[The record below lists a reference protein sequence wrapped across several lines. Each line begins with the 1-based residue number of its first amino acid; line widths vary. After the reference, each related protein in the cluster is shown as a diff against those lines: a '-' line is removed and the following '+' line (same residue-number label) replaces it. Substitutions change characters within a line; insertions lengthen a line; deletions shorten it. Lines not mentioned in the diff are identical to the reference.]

1 MITKTDITSSI
12 PFDLASE
19 RRILG
24 ILIKY
29 PDLLDKVMVSLKD
42 AHFYAPENRLIY
54 KRIIELY
61 RESGKLS
68 YTLLAKKLLQ
78 NGDMEEPSEFLIGL
92 TESFI
97 SRSELEPSIASVRE
111 EYAKRRIVEA
121 TDEIAQLIL
130 NKKDLPL
137 TELQAR
143 AQQLIFEATS
153 IEAESANEVKD
164 LLEVLERCYTN
175 LVSRSEGT
183 KPSGLRVMY
192 PSIDALTTGFKNG
205 DLIIL
210 AGRPSMGKTALALNW
225 SLNIAKKANSVLI
238 FSLEMDDEQIGDRLV
253 INELFGYREKDG
265 SPVVTSFEYQTKL
278 TDEKMKTTAE
288 AFNDLYRLPMKIV
301 DKRGLTVD
309 EIKAKARQV
318 KAEDPGL
325 SLIVIDYLQL
335 IKPREGGANRSWSLQ
350 VGEVVRELRDLAG
363 ELNLPLILLSQLNR
377 GVELRENKRP
387 LMSDLRDSGNIE
399 EFADIVCFVYRDE
412 YYYPD
417 QAEERGTKGLAEVI
431 FAKQR
436 KGETG
441 TAYLRWYPEFARF
454 VDETFRQEG

>member
-1 MITKTDITSSI
+1 MITKIDQTSSI

-29 PDLLDKVMVSLKD
+29 PDLIDKVLVSLKEQ
-42 AHFYAPENRLIY
+42 HFYAPENRLIY
-54 KRIIELY
+54 KRIIEIY

-68 YTLLAKKLLQ
+68 YTLLAKKLRQ
-78 NGDMEEPSEFLIGL
+78 NADMDEPSEFLMGL

-111 EYAKRRIVEA
+111 EYAKRRIIEA
-121 TDEIAQLIL
+121 SDEIAQIVL
-130 NKKDLPL
+130 NSNDLSL
-137 TELQAR
+137 AEMQAR
-143 AQQLIFEATS
+143 AQQIIFEATS
-153 IEAESANEVKD
+153 VEAEAANEVKD
-164 LLEVLERCYTN
+164 LLDVLQRCYTN
-175 LVSRSEGT
+175 LVARKEGT
-183 KPSGLRVMY
+183 KSSGLRVMY
-192 PSIDALTTGFKNG
+192 PSIDAITTGFKNK
-205 DLIIL
+205 DLIVL

-225 SLNIAKKANSVLI
+225 SMNIAKRGNPVLI
-238 FSLEMDDEQIGDRLV
+238 FSLEMDDEQIGDRFV
-253 INELFGYREKDG
+253 INELFGYRSEDG
-265 SPVVTSFEYQTKL
+265 KPLVTSFEYQTRL
-278 TDEKMKTTAE
+278 NDEKMKVTE
-288 AFNDLYRLPMKIV
+288 EVFSDLYRLPIKIV

-309 EIKAKARQV
+309 EIRAKARQV
-318 KAEDPGL
+318 KTEEPDL

-335 IKPREGGANRSWSLQ
+335 IKPREGNNRNWALQ
-350 VGEVVRELRDLAG
+350 VGEIVRELRDLAG
-363 ELNLPLILLSQLNR
+363 ELDLPLILLSQLNR

-387 LMSDLRDSGNIE
+387 VMSDLRDSGNIE
-399 EFADIVCFVYRDE
+399 EFADIVLFVYRDE

-417 QAEERGTKGLAEVI
+417 QAEERGTKGLAEII

-454 VDETFRQEG
+454 VDETFREEG

>member
-1 MITKTDITSSI
+1 MIIKTDTKSSI

-24 ILIKY
+24 ILIRY
-29 PDLLDKVMVSLKD
+29 PDLLDKVITSLKET
-42 AHFYAPENRLIY
+42 HFYLPENRLIY

-61 RESGKLS
+61 REDGKLS
-68 YTLLAKKLLQ
+68 YTALAKKLLQ
-78 NGDMEEPSEFLIGL
+78 NGDMDEPSQFLMGL
-92 TESFI
+92 ADSFI
-97 SRSELEPSIASVRE
+97 SRSELEPSILSVRE
-111 EYAKRRIVEA
+111 EYAKRRIIEA
-121 TDEIAQLIL
+121 TDEIASLITSGKDTSL
-130 NKKDLPL
+130 N
-137 TELQAR
+137 EIQAK
-143 AQQLIFEATS
+143 AQQLIFEATT
-153 IEAESANEVKD
+153 IEADASNEVKD

-175 LVSRSEGT
+175 LVSRTEGT
-183 KPSGLRVMY
+183 KPSGLRVGY
-192 PSIDALTTGFKNG
+192 PSIDSLTTGLKDK

-225 SLNIAKKANSVLI
+225 SINIAKRGSSVLI
-238 FSLEMDDEQIGDRLV
+238 FSLEMDDESIGDRFV
-253 INELFGYREKDG
+253 ISELFSYRKDDG
-265 SPVVTSFEYQTKL
+265 SPLVTSFEYQTKL
-278 TDEKMKTTAE
+278 DDEKMKYTAE
-288 AFNDLYRLPMKIV
+288 AFNDLYRLPIKIV

-325 SLIVIDYLQL
+325 SLIIIDYLQL
-335 IKPREGGANRSWSLQ
+335 IKPRDNNRNSWALQ
-350 VGEVVRELRDLAG
+350 VGEIVRELRDLAG
-363 ELNLPLILLSQLNR
+363 ELDLPLVLLSQLNR
-377 GVELRENKRP
+377 GVEMRENKRP

-417 QAEERGTKGLAEVI
+417 QAEERGTKGIAELI

-441 TAYLRWYPEFARF
+441 TAYLSWHPEYARF
-454 VDETFRQEG
+454 IDKAL

>member
-1 MITKTDITSSI
+1 MITKTDLTSSI

-29 PDLLDKVMVSLKD
+29 PDLLDKVMVALKE
-42 AHFYAPENRLIY
+42 AHFYAAENKLIY
-54 KRIIELY
+54 KRIVELY

-68 YTLLAKKLLQ
+68 YSLLAKKLRQ
-78 NGDMEEPSEFLIGL
+78 NDDLDEPSEFLMGL
-92 TESFI
+92 AESFI

-111 EYAKRRIVEA
+111 EYAKRKIVEA
-121 TDEIAQLIL
+121 TDEIAQLVL
-130 NKKDLPL
+130 APKERPL
-137 TELQAR
+137 REIQAR
-143 AQQLIFEATS
+143 AQELIFEATS
-153 IEAESANEVKD
+153 IEADAANEVKD
-164 LLEVLERCYTN
+164 LLEVLQRCYTN
-175 LVSRSEGT
+175 LVARSEGT
-183 KPSGLRVMY
+183 KPSGLTVMF
-192 PSIDALTTGFKNG
+192 PSIDAITTGFKNK
-205 DLIIL
+205 DLVIL

-225 SLNIAKKANSVLI
+225 SVNIAKRGNPVLI

-253 INELFGYREKDG
+253 INELYGHREGDG
-265 SPVVTSFEYQTKL
+265 SPLVTSFEYQTKL
-278 TDEKMKTTAE
+278 NKDKMKITTSV
-288 AFNDLYRLPMKIV
+288 FNDLYRLPVKIV

-318 KAEDPGL
+318 KAEEPNL

-335 IKPREGGANRSWSLQ
+335 IKPRDGGNRNWALQ
-350 VGEVVRELRDLAG
+350 VGEIVRELRDLAG
-363 ELNLPLILLSQLNR
+363 ELALPLILLSQLNR

-399 EFADIVCFVYRDE
+399 EFADVVCFVYRDE
-412 YYYPD
+412 YYYPE
-417 QAEERGTKGLAEVI
+417 QAEERGTKGLAEII

-454 VDETFRQEG
+454 IDETIR